1 MSASRLRFHT
11 SIDNK
16 HCCVPLLLEYKD
28 LSFWLCLSPIH
39 RDSLPTR
46 ALTNG
51 TTVVED
57 AFDFSDDTLMDNAFL
72 SELDAAE
79 QAAMSAVQQRSRD
92 IGQIGS
98 AHPNAR
104 EDLTAEATH
113 SEVIVIDSDEDDKEN
128 LAPAVQR
135 RVRRR
140 IDTLDPED
148 SNVIVI

>member
-57 AFDFSDDTLMDNAFL
+57 SFDFSDNTLMDDAFL
-72 SELDAAE
+72 CELDAAE
-79 QAAMSAVQQRSRD
+79 QAAMSAVQQQSCD
-92 IGQIGS
+92 I
-98 AHPNAR
+98 
-104 EDLTAEATH
+104 
-113 SEVIVIDSDEDDKEN
+113 EVIVIDSDEDDKEN
-128 LAPAVQR
+128 LAPVIQH
-135 RVRRR
+135 RVHHR

-148 SNVIVI
+148 SNVI